1 MGSKTPKTEMVW
13 FMSLPFKFFVNRELA
28 SYEILI
34 WYSGKIKFFYIKQ
47 CIFTKNWACVVNV
60 KYWFMKVIFYD
71 ILIFQNMNS
80 ARSNNL
86 IVRNIKGCKDIGH
99 RKY

>member
-1 MGSKTPKTEMVW
+1 
-13 FMSLPFKFFVNRELA
+13 
-28 SYEILI
+28 
-34 WYSGKIKFFYIKQ
+34 
-47 CIFTKNWACVVNV
+47 
-60 KYWFMKVIFYD
+60 MKVIFYD